1 MTHTKQKETTMPT
14 KKKAARKMTTT
25 KRRPMARKANAAKRR
40 PEARK
45 GAAERLR
52 QTWTSTVEAITA
64 AESDLEKQIKALL
77 HRNKISTKDAS
88 AMFKDLSAL
97 VSRER
102 KKALRDLEKRMSAIQ
117 ARAVKQRK
125 VVGAAVDDAVQGTL
139 ARFNLPTRHEVREL
153 TRKVDE
159 LSRKIDRF
167 KR

>member
-1 MTHTKQKETTMPT
+1 MKETTMPT
-14 KKKAARKMTTT
+14 KKKIVRKV
-25 KRRPMARKANAAKRR
+25 KSSVRRTSATP
-40 PEARK
+40 K

-64 AESDLEKQIKALL
+64 AESDLEKQVKGVL

-97 VSRER
+97 VGRER
-102 KKALRDLEKRMSAIQ
+102 KKALRDLEHRLGAIQ
-117 ARAVKQRK
+117 AQALKQRK
-125 VVGAAVDDAVQGTL
+125 AVGSAVDDALQGAL
-139 ARFNLPTRHEVREL
+139 ARFNLPTRQEVRHL

>member
-1 MTHTKQKETTMPT
+1 MRQKETTMPA
-14 KKKAARKMTTT
+14 KKKATKKAVARIKAPTR
-25 KRRPMARKANAAKRR
+25 KPAPARS
-40 PEARK
+40 
-45 GAAERLR
+45 AAERLR
-52 QTWTSTVEAITA
+52 ETWSSTVEAITA
-64 AESDLEKQIKALL
+64 AEADLQKQVKSVL

-102 KKALRDLEKRMSAIQ
+102 KKALRDLETRLGAIQ

-125 VVGAAVDDAVQGTL
+125 AVGAAVDDAVQSTL
-139 ARFNLPTRHEVREL
+139 ARFNLPTREEVREL
-153 TRKVDE
+153 TRKVDD

>member
-1 MTHTKQKETTMPT
+1 MKKMKKTARKMMTTKVRP
-14 KKKAARKMTTT
+14 AARKARTS
-25 KRRPMARKANAAKRR
+25 KPRPG
-40 PEARK
+40 ARK

-64 AESDLEKQIKALL
+64 AESDLEKQVKALL

-97 VSRER
+97 VGRER
-102 KKALRDLEKRMSAIQ
+102 KKALRDLETRMSAIQ

-125 VVGAAVDDAVQGTL
+125 VVGAAVDDAVQGAL

>member
-1 MTHTKQKETTMPT
+1 MTRTNLKETTMPT
-14 KKKAARKMTTT
+14 KKTASRKMKTTT
-25 KRRPMARKANAAKRR
+25 RRAQAP
-40 PEARK
+40 K

-64 AESDLEKQIKALL
+64 AESDLEKQVKAIL

-97 VSRER
+97 VGRER
-102 KKALRDLEKRMSAIQ
+102 KKALRDLETRLGAIQ

-125 VVGAAVDDAVQGTL
+125 VVGAAVDDALQGAL

>member
-1 MTHTKQKETTMPT
+1 MPT
-14 KKKAARKMTTT
+14 MKKTARKMTTT
-25 KRRPMARKANAAKRR
+25 KRRPLARRARASRR

-102 KKALRDLEKRMSAIQ
+102 KKALRDLETRMSAIQ

-125 VVGAAVDDAVQGTL
+125 VVGAAVDDALQGAL
-139 ARFNLPTRHEVREL
+139 ARFNLPTRHEVRVL

>member
-1 MTHTKQKETTMPT
+1 MPT
-14 KKKAARKMTTT
+14 KKKAARKVKSTV
-25 KRRPMARKANAAKRR
+25 PR
-40 PEARK
+40 PEVRK

-52 QTWTSTVEAITA
+52 QTWTSTLDAITA
-64 AESDLEKQIKALL
+64 AESDLEKQVKTVLQ
-77 HRNKISTKDAS
+77 RNQISTKDAS

-97 VSRER
+97 VGRER
-102 KKALRDLEKRMSAIQ
+102 KKALRDLETRLVAIQ

-125 VVGAAVDDAVQGTL
+125 AVGEAVDDALQGAL
-139 ARFNLPTRHEVREL
+139 ARFNLPTRSEVREL

>member
-1 MTHTKQKETTMPT
+1 MTMPA
-14 KKKAARKMTTT
+14 KKKTARKLKTTT
-25 KRRPMARKANAAKRR
+25 PTPR
-40 PEARK
+40 PEVKR

-52 QTWTSTVEAITA
+52 QTWSSTVEALTA
-64 AESDLEKQIKALL
+64 AESDLEKQVKALL
-77 HRNKISTKDAS
+77 QRNKISTKDAS

-102 KKALRDLEKRMSAIQ
+102 KRALGDLEVRLGAIQ

-125 VVGAAVDDAVQGTL
+125 VVGAAVDDALQSAL
-139 ARFNLPTRHEVREL
+139 ARFNLPTRTEVREL
-153 TRKVDE
+153 TKKVDE